1 MTDQLSMGKRKV
13 ALILLAVSLAVPSF
27 GAEPG
32 ISAAEDN
39 AAGISA
45 APSKV
50 TVKGKV
56 IDSTGQPVPGAA
68 VMIKGTQTGTMSDLN
83 GYYEL
88 EIPGPGTVLEVS
100 SLGYKTQTETVPK
113 SLELNIFLKDDATEL
128 DQAVVVGMGHQRK
141 ASVIG
146 AISSVANTEL
156 EIPQRNLTNALA
168 GKVAGAVVVQRTGEP
183 GMDNAEFWIRG
194 ISSLNSSA
202 PLILVDGVEREMSN
216 LAIEEIE
223 TISILK
229 DASATAVYGVRAAN
243 GVVLVTTRKGIA
255 QKPQIDVKIEGGI
268 SELTNMPKLLDGANY
283 MRLYNEASGA
293 QVFSDYQIAKTE
305 ARTDP
310 YMYPNVNWFDELF
323 TRWSNNEQASLS
335 IRGGGERARYYV
347 TAAYIRDNGN
357 LYTSP
362 DTDYSTNIHVKRYN
376 FRSNIDMNV
385 TKSTVLSLEIGAN
398 MTDSHQPRPITAN
411 NNYQAQASQLFT
423 MAYNLDPIS
432 TPVRVPI
439 GYDENGNIKW
449 AWGGST
455 GNSTNNPAERLFGS
469 GYNKTYQTQI
479 MSQIIVKQNLDMI
492 TKGLSA
498 NMSFSYDFNIISI
511 QARGKYSSRYAIIG
525 VDDETGLYKVTQTYV
540 GDEFLNF
547 SSSTSGDRADEFK
560 AQVNYDRNFA
570 DKHRVGAMAMY
581 YQRNYVDLSAG
592 SAISSLPYRK
602 QGLAFR
608 ATYSY
613 DDRYFAEF
621 NAGYNGSE
629 NFAKGHRFGFF
640 PAGALGYLISNEP
653 WWNDIKP
660 YVNHLKLRASMGLV
674 GSDVLAAGRFSYLS
688 TWGSGLGGHRFG
700 DSANLFGGVGEAQE
714 GIENLTWEKG
724 LKRDIGLEVK
734 LFNSLL
740 SFDLD
745 YFFEHR
751 WDILIQR
758 NTVPGIAGL
767 NNMPLANMGVLN
779 NQGFEFTGELN
790 HHIGQVGYRIY
801 GNFSFARNKVIEKDE
816 APTDSWRRRTGKR
829 LNQRFGYIALGYF
842 ADQDEIDLS
851 PTQFGLPLAPGDV
864 KYLDYNQDGVVDEH
878 DEVAIGYANVPE
890 INYGF
895 GAQVT
900 WKGLD
905 LGVFF
910 RGQGNVSYYLGGA
923 YFPFNRGVKQGNLF
937 AKALDRWSPEN
948 PDPDA
953 WYPRLTEYPNTNN
966 QKTSTKTIYD
976 GSLIRLSDVEAGYT
990 FKGDWL
996 KNWGCQAFRIY
1007 FVGSNLW
1014 MHSKWDM
1021 WDPETGASDGSR
1033 YPLTRKFNF
1042 GVRFTF

>member
-1 MTDQLSMGKRKV
+1 MGRRRI
-13 ALILLAVSLAVPSF
+13 AFILLAALLSVPSF
-27 GAEPG
+27 GADASKADAKESP
-32 ISAAEDN
+32 ANVTAQD
-39 AAGISA
+39 
-45 APSKV
+45 KV

-56 IDSTGQPVPGAA
+56 IDGTGQPVPGAA
-68 VMIKGTQTGTMSDLN
+68 ILIAGTQTGTMTDIN
-83 GYYEL
+83 GYYSIEVS
-88 EIPGPGTVLEVS
+88 GPGVKLEVTS
-100 SLGYKTQTETVPK
+100 MGYKTQTVTVPK
-113 SLELNIFLKDDATEL
+113 SLELNIFLQDDATEL

-202 PLILVDGVEREMSN
+202 PLILVDGVERDMSN

-243 GVVLVTTRKGIA
+243 GVVLVTTRKGVA
-255 QKPQIDVKIEGGI
+255 QKAQIDVKIEGGI

-283 MRLYNEASGA
+283 MRLYNEASGK
-293 QVFSDYQIAKTE
+293 QVFTDEQIAKTE

-310 YMYPNVNWFDELF
+310 FMYPNVNWFDELF

-376 FRSNIDMNV
+376 FRSNIDLNI
-385 TKSTVLSLEIGAN
+385 TKSTMLSLEIGAN
-398 MTDSHQPRPITAN
+398 MTDSHQPRPITKSNA
-411 NNYQAQASQLFT
+411 YQAQASELFK

-439 GYDENGNIKW
+439 GYDDEGNIKW

-498 NMSFSYDFNIISI
+498 NLSFSYDFNIKSI
-511 QARGKYSSRYAIIG
+511 QARGKYSSRYAILG

-540 GDEFLNF
+540 GDESLSFAA
-547 SSSTSGDRADEFK
+547 STTGDRADELK
-560 AQVNYDRNFA
+560 GQINYERNFA
-570 DKHRVGAMAMY
+570 GKHRVGAMTMY
-581 YQRNYVDLSAG
+581 YQRNFVNLSAG
-592 SAISSLPYRK
+592 SSIYSLPYRK

-629 NFAKGHRFGFF
+629 NFAKGQRFGFF
-640 PAGALGYLISNEP
+640 PAGAIGYLVSNEP
-653 WWNDIKP
+653 WWANIKP

-674 GSDVLAAGRFSYLS
+674 GSDVLATGRFAYLS

-700 DSANLFGGVGEAQE
+700 DTANWLGGVGEDQE

-724 LKRDIGLEVK
+724 LKRDIGLEIK

-740 SFDLD
+740 SFDFD
-745 YFFEHR
+745 YFYEHR

-758 NTVPGIAGL
+758 NTIPGIAGL
-767 NNMPLANMGVLN
+767 NKAPLANMGILD

-790 HHIGQVGYRIY
+790 HHIGPVGYRIY
-801 GNFSFARNKVIEKDE
+801 GNFSFARNNVIDSDQVK
-816 APTDSWRRRTGKR
+816 TDSWRLAKGHP
-829 LNQRFGYIALGYF
+829 LNQKFGYIALGYF

-851 PTQFGLPLAPGDV
+851 PSQFNLPDLAPGDI
-864 KYLDYNQDGVVDEH
+864 KYLDYNKDGVVDDH
-878 DEVAIGYANVPE
+878 DVVAIGYSNVPE

-895 GAQVT
+895 GAQLT

-910 RGQGNVSYYLGGA
+910 RGQANVSYSLGGTF
-923 YFPFNRGVKQGNLF
+923 FPFHRGVKQGNLF
-937 AKALDRWSPEN
+937 EKALDRWSPDNPN
-948 PDPDA
+948 PDA
-953 WYPRLTEYPNTNN
+953 FYPRLTEYPNTNN
-966 QKTSTKTIYD
+966 QKMSTKTIYD

-996 KNWGCQAFRIY
+996 QKCGCQAFRLY

-1014 MHSKWDM
+1014 MHSAWDM
-1021 WDPETGASDGSR
+1021 WDPETGSSDGSS

>member
-1 MTDQLSMGKRKV
+1 MGGRRL
-13 ALILLAVSLAVPSF
+13 AFILLAALLSVPTF
-27 GAEPG
+27 GANADEPG
-32 ISAAEDN
+32 TNGRSGIISLQDN
-39 AAGISA
+39 
-45 APSKV
+45 V

-56 IDSTGQPVPGAA
+56 IDGTGQPVPGAA
-68 VMIKGTQTGTMSDLN
+68 ILVAGTTAGTMTDIN
-83 GYYEL
+83 GYYSIEVS
-88 EIPGPGTVLEVS
+88 GPGVNLEVTS
-100 SLGYKTQTETVPK
+100 MGYKTQIVTVPK
-113 SLELNIFLKDDATEL
+113 SLELNIFLQDDATEL

-146 AISSVANTEL
+146 AISSVANNEL
-156 EIPQRNLTNALA
+156 EVPQRNLTNALA

-194 ISSLNSSA
+194 ISSLNSSS

-223 TISILK
+223 TISVLK

-243 GVVLVTTRKGIA
+243 GVVLVTTRKGVA
-255 QKPQIDVKIEGGI
+255 QKAQIDVKIEGGI
-268 SELTNMPKLLDGANY
+268 SELTNMPELLDGANY
-283 MRLYNEASGA
+283 MRLYNEATGS
-293 QVFSDYQIAKTE
+293 QVFTDEQISKTE

-357 LYTSP
+357 LYTNP

-376 FRSNIDMNV
+376 FRSNVDINI

-398 MTDSHQPRPITAN
+398 MTDSHQPRPITSS

-439 GYDENGNIKW
+439 GYDEDGNIKW

-479 MSQIIVKQNLDMI
+479 MSQIIVKQNLDML

-498 NMSFSYDFNIISI
+498 NLSFSYDFNITSI
-511 QARGKYSSRYAIIG
+511 QSRGKYSSRYAIIG
-525 VDDETGLYKVTQTYV
+525 VDDETGLYQVTQTYV
-540 GDEFLNF
+540 GDEFLNY
-547 SSSTSGDRADEFK
+547 SSSNSGNRADELK
-560 AQVNYDRNFA
+560 AQINYDRNFGGR
-570 DKHRVGAMAMY
+570 HRVGAMAMY
-581 YQRNYVDLSAG
+581 YQRNYVNLSA
-592 SAISSLPYRK
+592 SSSIYSLPYRK

-608 ATYSY
+608 TTYSY
-613 DDRYFAEF
+613 DDRYFVEF

-629 NFAKGHRFGFF
+629 NFAKGHRYGFF
-640 PAGALGYLISNEP
+640 PAGAVGYLVSNEP
-653 WWNDIKP
+653 YWESIKP
-660 YVNHLKLRASMGLV
+660 YINHLKLRASMGLV
-674 GSDVLAAGRFSYLS
+674 GSDVLASGRFAYLS

-700 DSANLFGGVGEAQE
+700 ESANWSGGVGESQE
-714 GIENLTWEKG
+714 GVENLTWEKG
-724 LKRDIGLEVK
+724 LKKDLGLEVK
-734 LFNSLL
+734 FFKSLL
-740 SFDLD
+740 SFDFD

-767 NNMPLANMGVLN
+767 NNAPLANMGVLDN
-779 NQGFEFTGELN
+779 HGFEFTGELN
-790 HHIGQVGYRIY
+790 HHIGPVNYRLY
-801 GNFSFARNKVIEKDE
+801 GNFSFARNKVLEKDE
-816 APTDSWRRRTGKR
+816 APTDSWRRRTGHR

-851 PTQFGLPLAPGDV
+851 PTQFGLTLAPGDV
-864 KYLDYNQDGVVDEH
+864 KYLDYNKDGVVDEH

-895 GAQVT
+895 GAQLT

-910 RGQGNVSYYLGGA
+910 RGQANVSYYLGGA
-923 YFPFNRGVKQGNLF
+923 WFPFYGGVKQGNLF
-937 AKALDRWSPEN
+937 KKALDHWSADN
-948 PDPDA
+948 PDPNA
-953 WYPRLTEYPNTNN
+953 YYPRLTEYRNTNN

-990 FKGDWL
+990 FRSNWL
-996 KNWGCQAFRIY
+996 KKCGCQAFRVY

-1014 MHSKWDM
+1014 MHSPWDM
-1021 WDPETGASDGSR
+1021 WDPETGSSDGSK
-1033 YPLTRKFNF
+1033 YPLTRKYNF
-1042 GVRFTF
+1042 GVRLTF